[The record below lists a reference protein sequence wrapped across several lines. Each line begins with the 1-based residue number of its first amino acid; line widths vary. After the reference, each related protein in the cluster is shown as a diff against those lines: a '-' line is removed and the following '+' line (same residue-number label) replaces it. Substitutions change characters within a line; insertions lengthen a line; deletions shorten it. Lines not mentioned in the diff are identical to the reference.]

1 MALQAYLRVSTEQQT
16 ESGAGLDGQ
25 LAACERYAEGQGQEL
40 AGTYFD
46 RGVSGGKGLDAR
58 PGLLDAIAALGKGDE
73 LLVAKRDRL
82 GRDPMVVAMIEAA
95 VQRKGARIV
104 SASGEGTEADEPTN
118 ILMRR
123 MVDAFAEYERLVI
136 GARTKAALA
145 ARKSQGRRTGSVPY
159 GYRADAEGYLHEHA
173 GEQAVIAEARRLKAA
188 GLSLRAIAGELE
200 RKGFY
205 TRTGKQFN
213 PNQVK
218 RILDAAA

>member
-1 MALQAYLRVSTEQQT
+1 MALHAYLRVSTEQQT

-46 RGVSGGKGLDAR
+46 KGVSGSKGLEHR
-58 PGLLDAIAALGKGDE
+58 PGLLDAIATLGKGDT

-82 GRDPMVVAMIEAA
+82 GRDTLIVGMIEAA
-95 VQRKGARIV
+95 VQRKGARVI
-104 SASGEGTEADEPTN
+104 SAAGEGTDGDNPGDV
-118 ILMRR
+118 LMRR
-123 MVDAFAEYERLVI
+123 LVDAFSEYERLII

-159 GYRADAEGYLHEHA
+159 GYRADAEGYLYEHP

-188 GLSLRAIAGELE
+188 GLSLRGIAGELE

-205 TRTGKQFN
+205 TRTGKSFN